1 MSEVAPIEEV
11 KQKETKQTKEERLKK
26 EKAGLDVLADI
37 YKYAESGFDTI
48 DPGDFMRFK
57 WYGVYQ
63 QRPNN
68 GHFMMRIK
76 VPGGRLSTEQLRTLA
91 GITKDYAR
99 GISDITTR
107 QTIQLHW
114 LTIEDMPEIFARL
127 DACGLTTAGAC
138 GDIARNPACG
148 GRPPKIF
155 PLKQRFRRPAAQI
168 QDRCGRLSH
177 PKHCAAGQ

>member
-1 MSEVAPIEEV
+1 MSEIEPIKEV
-11 KQKETKQTKEERLKK
+11 KQTKEERLKK

-37 YKYAESGFDTI
+37 YRYADAGFEAI

-91 GITKDYAR
+91 GLTKDYAR

-114 LTIEDMPEIFARL
+114 LTIQDMP
-127 DACGLTTAGAC
+127 
-138 GDIARNPACG
+138 
-148 GRPPKIF
+148 
-155 PLKQRFRRPAAQI
+155 
-168 QDRCGRLSH
+168 
-177 PKHCAAGQ
+177 